1 MPRLPWNFNAD
12 RRRAFDVAVVLSS
25 RRKNARQRLA
35 GKKRVAL
42 AALKKRQRAG
52 RTQRPGPKRGTYLIG
67 LVREPR
73 PSVVNAAAELFEE
86 LSGQRRAPPGDIGQ
100 PRVSGEHAPDIELP
114 GHAVAI
120 AGTGK

>member
-1 MPRLPWNFNAD
+1 MNSFPGCFDASAAAGTTTIILQCRFWQEAVMPRLPWNFNAD

-67 LVREPR
+67 LVRGPR
-73 PSVVNAAAELFEE
+73 PSVVDAAAEL
-86 LSGQRRAPPGDIGQ
+86 
-100 PRVSGEHAPDIELP
+100 
-114 GHAVAI
+114 
-120 AGTGK
+120 